1 RHLKTRCPLL
11 RAFFMGGRSGRG
23 RLEQNE
29 ASWHFRAPKVAKI
42 EQKRKK
48 TDGYLLQSFGK
59 MV

>member
-1 RHLKTRCPLL
+1 MR
-11 RAFFMGGRSGRG
+11 GRSGRG

-48 TDGYLLQSFGK
+48 IDGYLLQSFGK